1 MDVPCTDRRDR
12 RCTGRPTESRGM
24 CINIIG
30 ARDLVDDAA
39 LVLGLLGR
47 AGPIRRSDGGSMLV
61 HVSAQLGPVTL
72 PCRRVDLSQALAATP

>member
-1 MDVPCTDRRDR
+1 
-12 RCTGRPTESRGM
+12 M
-24 CINIIG
+24 CVNIIG